1 MRSLESLMDSFYL
14 MAGINLE
21 ADDQLGAAIGP
32 HAKVF
37 G

>member
-1 MRSLESLMDSFYL
+1 MDSFYL
-14 MAGINLE
+14 MAGFNLE
-21 ADDQLGAAIGP
+21 EDQLGAAIGP